1 MQGTNIPDLD
11 AAIPTAEK
19 FTVMGRIRASI
30 YKYFFR
36 QLLAGDRGPR
46 NALIVFF
53 FHKLHQECVK
63 EFGETPSWD
72 ETNEVRLMTILARL
86 NFTDIS
92 QQRPAASKGKTKGK
106 VE

>member
-19 FTVMGRIRASI
+19 FTVMGRIRAPI
-30 YKYFFR
+30 YRFFFR

-46 NALIVFF
+46 NALIVYF

-63 EFGETPSWD
+63 EFGEHPVWD
-72 ETNEVRLMTILARL
+72 ESNETRLMTILARL
-86 NFTDIS
+86 NFSD
-92 QQRPAASKGKTKGK
+92 QQRPAVGKAKSKQK
-106 VE
+106 EQP

>member
-1 MQGTNIPDLD
+1 
-11 AAIPTAEK
+11 
-19 FTVMGRIRASI
+19 MGRIRAPI
-30 YKYFFR
+30 YKFFFR

-63 EFGETPSWD
+63 EFGEVPVWD

-86 NFTDIS
+86 NFTDLS
-92 QQRPAASKGKTKGK
+92 ARPAASKTKSKGK

>member
-19 FTVMGRIRASI
+19 FTVMGRIRAPI
-30 YKYFFR
+30 YRFFFR

-63 EFGETPSWD
+63 EFGENPVWD

-86 NFTDIS
+86 NFTE
-92 QQRPAASKGKTKGK
+92 QRPASKTKSKGKPN
-106 VE
+106 ES